1 MDRNI
6 TIWWGRVL
14 CLFRLRVWRVDGG
27 CLWGGVWWSSE
38 GGQGEGATLVYGAP
52 APGVFGEG
60 KLHGDGD
67 LNLRRFNR
75 LIVVVSMLGTL
86 GGCAVSFDG
95 GTLGVKVSMSEP
107 AGQPPEGTEF
117 TITKKAV
124 FLLFGLRRAS
134 SPSLESVLG
143 GQLLDAAE
151 IRNLQI
157 KVRSRFADIL
167 ITILTVGLIVPRSVT
182 FHGYVVPA
190 DSGSVP

>member
-1 MDRNI
+1 M
-6 TIWWGRVL
+6 
-14 CLFRLRVWRVDGG
+14 
-27 CLWGGVWWSSE
+27 
-38 GGQGEGATLVYGAP
+38 
-52 APGVFGEG
+52 
-60 KLHGDGD
+60 
-67 LNLRRFNR
+67 RRFNR
-75 LIVVVSMLGTL
+75 LIVVVGMLGTL
-86 GGCAVSFDG
+86 GGCAVSFDA
-95 GTLGVKVSMSEP
+95 GTLGVKVSMAEP
-107 AGQPPEGTEF
+107 AGQQPEGTEF